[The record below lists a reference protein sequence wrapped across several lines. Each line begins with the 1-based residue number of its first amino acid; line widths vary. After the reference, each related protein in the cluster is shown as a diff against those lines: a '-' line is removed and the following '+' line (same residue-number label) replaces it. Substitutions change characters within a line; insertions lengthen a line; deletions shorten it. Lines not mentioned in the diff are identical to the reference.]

1 VERGEELMLK
11 FLVKGQKIEVLERE
25 MIASDQIAFVT
36 LKFVFEGSWKTL
48 HKVVQFTQSDETYN
62 LILGTDGLSCKLPSE
77 LHQGIVKMSV
87 FGYSTENT
95 DALRATTVPITLNI
109 RPSGFVGDGADE
121 IPPTPDL
128 YAQLLA
134 QIESKIS
141 EVQSGK
147 DGANGQDGF
156 SPIIT
161 TAENSD
167 GYSLTITDANHTETI
182 SILNGK
188 DGKDGVDGQDGKN
201 GVDGRHVEL
210 HSTGTEVQWRQ
221 VDSAGHDL
229 TMWTYLFSLSDLKGA
244 DGKDGE
250 TPDISGYITTE
261 QFDTLDSDVQQLRD
275 STQYEFQNTN
285 EKILSLENQIQ
296 GLLSTIEKQNSFEVI
311 FEYGSNV
318 LADYG
323 EKIYTYYGDGYRSL
337 SGFVQSYPNF
347 CCAENNYALSFNQ
360 TNFNWAGT
368 VFVLFLDAV
377 KITSASNLMLTYK
390 SGATADSELYFV
402 PKSDKTGADLARYI
416 YDAIQSESAIVVPCK
431 WLYSDTFITVL
442 QSLES
447 VSVGEYY
454 LAFKG
459 ISDNSHP
466 IIRSIQIM
474 EG

>member
-1 VERGEELMLK
+1 MLK

-25 MIASDQIAFVT
+25 IIASDQIAFVT
-36 LKFVFEGSWKTL
+36 LKFVFEGAWKAL

-62 LILGTDGLSCKLPSE
+62 LVLGTDGLSCKLPSE

-87 FGYSTENT
+87 FGYSTSNT
-95 DALRATTVPITLNI
+95 EALRATTVPISLHI
-109 RPSGFVGDGADE
+109 RPSGFIGDGADE

-147 DGANGQDGF
+147 DGKDGF
-156 SPIIT
+156 SPTIT
-161 TAENSD
+161 ASENSD
-167 GYSLTITDANHTETI
+167 GYSLTITDADHTETI

-188 DGKDGVDGQDGKN
+188 DGKD

-250 TPDISGYITTE
+250 TPDLSGYITTE

-311 FEYGSNV
+311 FECDDNV
-318 LADYG
+318 IANYG
-323 EKIYTYYGDGYRSL
+323 EKIYTYYNDGYRSL
-337 SGFVQSYPNF
+337 SGFVQNYPNF
-347 CCAENNYALSFNQ
+347 CCAENGYALSFNQ
-360 TNFNWAGT
+360 TDFNWAGT

-377 KITSASNLMLTYK
+377 KITSFAQIMLTYK
-390 SGATADSELYFV
+390 SGATTDSELYFV

-416 YDAIQSESAIVVPCK
+416 YEAVQSENAISVPCK

-442 QSLES
+442 QSLETIS
-447 VSVGEYY
+447 NGEYF

-466 IIRSIQIM
+466 IIRSVQVM

>member
-1 VERGEELMLK
+1 
-11 FLVKGQKIEVLERE
+11 
-25 MIASDQIAFVT
+25 
-36 LKFVFEGSWKTL
+36 
-48 HKVVQFTQSDETYN
+48 
-62 LILGTDGLSCKLPSE
+62 
-77 LHQGIVKMSV
+77 MSV
-87 FGYSTENT
+87 FGYSTSNT
-95 DALRATTVPITLNI
+95 EALRATTVPISLHI
-109 RPSGFVGDGADE
+109 RPSGFIGDGADE

-128 YAQLLA
+128 YAQLLSKF
-134 QIESKIS
+134 EGKIS

-147 DGANGQDGF
+147 DGADGQDGF
-156 SPIIT
+156 SPTII

-167 GYSLTITDANHTETI
+167 GYSLTITDANHTEMI

-188 DGKDGVDGQDGKN
+188 DGKD

-244 DGKDGE
+244 DGNDGE
-250 TPDISGYITTE
+250 TPDLSKYITTE

-296 GLLSTIEKQNSFEVI
+296 GLLSTIEKQNSFEVL

-318 LADYG
+318 LANYG

-347 CCAENNYALSFNQ
+347 CCAENGFALSFNQ
-360 TNFNWAGT
+360 TDFNWAGT

-377 KITSASNLMLTYK
+377 KITSSAQIMLTYK
-390 SGATADSELYFV
+390 SGATTDSELYFV

-416 YDAIQSESAIVVPCK
+416 YESISTENAIVVPCK

-447 VSVGEYY
+447 VSNGEYY

>member
-1 VERGEELMLK
+1 VERGEKLMLK

-25 MIASDQIAFVT
+25 IIASDQIAFVT
-36 LKFVFEGSWKTL
+36 LKFVFECGWREL
-48 HKVVQFTQSDETYN
+48 HKVVQFTQSDVTYN
-62 LILGTDGLSCKLPSE
+62 LVLGTDGLSCKLPSE

-87 FGYSTENT
+87 FGYSTSNT
-95 DALRATTVPITLNI
+95 EALRATTVPISLYI
-109 RPSGFVGDGADE
+109 RPSGFIGDGADE

-134 QIESKIS
+134 QIESKVS
-141 EVQSGK
+141 EMQNGVNGK
-147 DGANGQDGF
+147 DGQDGF
-156 SPIIT
+156 SPTIT
-161 TAENSD
+161 TSENSD

-182 SILNGK
+182 SILNGH
-188 DGKDGVDGQDGKN
+188 DGADGQNGKD

-244 DGKDGE
+244 DGRDVE
-250 TPDISGYITTE
+250 TPDLSGYVTTE

-285 EKILSLENQIQ
+285 DKILSLENQIQ
-296 GLLSTIEKQNSFEVI
+296 GLLSTIEKQNSFEVL

-347 CCAENNYALSFNQ
+347 CCAENNYAISFNQ
-360 TNFNWAGT
+360 TDFNWAGT

-416 YDAIQSESAIVVPCK
+416 YESIGTESAIILPCK
-431 WLYSDTFITVL
+431 WLCSDTFITVL
-442 QSLES
+442 HSLENNSYS
-447 VSVGEYY
+447 VSIG
-454 LAFKG
+454 
-459 ISDNSHP
+459 
-466 IIRSIQIM
+466 
-474 EG
+474 

>member
-1 VERGEELMLK
+1 VERGEKLMLK
-11 FLVKGQKIEVLERE
+11 FLVKGQKIEALERE
-25 MIASDQIAFVT
+25 IIASDQIAFVT
-36 LKFVFEGSWKTL
+36 LKFVFEGAWKAL

-62 LILGTDGLSCKLPSE
+62 LVLGTDGLSCKLPSE

-87 FGYSTENT
+87 FGYSTSNT
-95 DALRATTVPITLNI
+95 EALRATTVPISLHI
-109 RPSGFVGDGADE
+109 RPSGFIGDGADE

-147 DGANGQDGF
+147 DGKDGF
-156 SPIIT
+156 SPTIT
-161 TAENSD
+161 ASENSD
-167 GYSLTITDANHTETI
+167 GYSLTIADANHTETI
-182 SILNGK
+182 SILNGR
-188 DGKDGVDGQDGKN
+188 DGADGQNGKD

-244 DGKDGE
+244 DGKDGI
-250 TPDISGYITTE
+250 TPDMSDYVTE
-261 QFDTLDSDVQQLRD
+261 NTFSDLESDVQQLRD

-296 GLLSTIEKQNSFEVI
+296 GLLSAVERQSNFTTIFN
-311 FEYGSNV
+311 YGDSV

-323 EKIYTYYGDGYRSL
+323 EKIYTYYSDGYRSL

-360 TNFNWAGT
+360 TDFNWAGT

-377 KITSASNLMLTYK
+377 KITSSAQIMLTYK
-390 SGATADSELYFV
+390 SGATADTELYFV

-416 YDAIQSESAIVVPCK
+416 YDAIQSESAIVLPCK

-447 VSVGEYY
+447 VSNGEYY

-474 EG
+474 GG

>member
-25 MIASDQIAFVT
+25 IIASDQIAFVT
-36 LKFVFEGSWKTL
+36 LKFVFEGAWKTL

-62 LILGTDGLSCKLPSE
+62 LVLGTDGLSCKLPSE

-87 FGYSTENT
+87 FGYSTSNT
-95 DALRATTVPITLNI
+95 EALRATTVPISLHI
-109 RPSGFVGDGADE
+109 RPSGFIGDGADE

-128 YAQLLA
+128 YAQLLSKF
-134 QIESKIS
+134 EGKIS

-147 DGANGQDGF
+147 DGADGQDGF
-156 SPIIT
+156 SPTII

-167 GYSLTITDANHTETI
+167 GYSLTITDANHTEMI

-188 DGKDGVDGQDGKN
+188 DGKD

-244 DGKDGE
+244 DGNDGE
-250 TPDISGYITTE
+250 TPDLSKYITTE

-296 GLLSTIEKQNSFEVI
+296 GLLSTIEKQNSFEVL

-347 CCAENNYALSFNQ
+347 CCAENNYAISFNQ
-360 TNFNWAGT
+360 TDFNWAGT

-377 KITSASNLMLTYK
+377 KISSSAQIMLTYK
-390 SGATADSELYFV
+390 SGATANTELYFV

-416 YDAIQSESAIVVPCK
+416 YDAIQSESAISVPCK

-442 QSLES
+442 QSLETIS
-447 VSVGEYY
+447 NGEYF

-474 EG
+474 GG